1 MMTDEQLTWDEIYRS
16 LVENENSGLSYN
28 VGVVNYRNLTE
39 HLDTLYTKIA
49 ELEARLEELK

>member
-1 MMTDEQLTWDEIYRS
+1 VTEEQLTWDGIYKS

-49 ELEARLEELK
+49 ELEARLEKLE